1 MKVLRILNDKLEEIF
16 LVVLMVADTAIVAAQ
31 VITRYL
37 LKVPL
42 PWSEEVARYMFIWL
56 VWVGAAYAT
65 KEKRHISIDVLVTRI
80 PNAGR
85 KVCSVISTAV
95 WIAFLICMA
104 YLSFKLTKSV
114 FGGSQVAVGSGIP
127 MWIPYAAIPTGMILM
142 LFRLLQNCY
151 YDLKGRGNDGKEE
164 KACL

>member
-1 MKVLRILNDKLEEIF
+1 MKILRILNDKLEEIF
-16 LVVLMVADTAIVAAQ
+16 LVILMTAATTIVAAQ

-56 VWVGAAYAT
+56 VWVGAAFAT
-65 KEKRHISIDVLVTRI
+65 KERRHISIDVLVSRL
-80 PNAGR
+80 PAAGR
-85 KVCSVISTAV
+85 KVCSVISTLV
-95 WIAFLICMA
+95 WIGFLVCMA

-127 MWIPYAAIPTGMILM
+127 MWIPYAAIPTGMTLM

-151 YDLKGRGNDGKEE
+151 FDLTGGKKGEKEDA
-164 KACL
+164 AC